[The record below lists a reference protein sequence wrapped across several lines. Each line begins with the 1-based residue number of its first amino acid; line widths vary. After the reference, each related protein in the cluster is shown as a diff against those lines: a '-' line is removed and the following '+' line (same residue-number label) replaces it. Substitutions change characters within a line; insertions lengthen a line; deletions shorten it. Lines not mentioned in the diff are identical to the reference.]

1 MVSEKNWQLVAE
13 TYKGLQI
20 RKDSNKKLKS
30 YVPNHMIEGVSVVYA
45 KCCMPVYGDPILA
58 HTDTDRGIVI
68 HHARCKQV
76 RSNRADASRY
86 LQTIWGDKG
95 NNLIYNAL
103 IKATGEDKPGA
114 LADLASVRKLDIN
127 ILMSYQRSR

>member
-1 MVSEKNWQLVAE
+1 
-13 TYKGLQI
+13 
-20 RKDSNKKLKS
+20 
-30 YVPNHMIEGVSVVYA
+30 
-45 KCCMPVYGDPILA
+45 MPIYGDPILA

-68 HHARCKQV
+68 HHSRCKQV

-95 NNLIYNAL
+95 INLTYNAL

-114 LADLASVRKLDIN
+114 LADLASVFAKLNIN
-127 ILMSYQRSR
+127 ISKVYTKDLDERFT